1 MEMPASYRAL
11 FSVSGFGRVLTATAL
26 ARLTAQMWEIALV
39 LFVLVRYR
47 SPSLAGLAVL
57 LSLLPG
63 LLFSPVA
70 GALLDRQGRVRLM
83 ILDYFLTAALIALIA
98 LLSLSHR
105 LPAILLLALVT
116 LLSVSNILSITG
128 ARSLFPLMLPR
139 VLWDRANGLDT
150 SSYSSMAVVGP
161 AIAGLVI
168 ARFNPE
174 AGLLLTAVVAA
185 AAAAMLLG
193 IGEPVE
199 RVSGRNSLMS
209 DAWGALVYVLRHPS
223 LRGLAITLSL
233 INLGASVLVVGIPVL
248 VLRQLH
254 GTAATVG
261 QAFALFGVA
270 GLLAGLAVGRVNSEQ
285 RERAMIASATLIQA
299 AVLALLAFT
308 SSIAT
313 LFSAALV
320 MGAASSASNVGV
332 FALRQRRTEPAWF
345 GRAFA
350 VSMSLNI
357 AGQPIG
363 SALSGPLLA
372 HSITLPM
379 VLGSGVSLVAA
390 LAALLLIPVHDDDAM
405 RRRGLR

>member
-1 MEMPASYRAL
+1 
-11 FSVSGFGRVLTATAL
+11 
-26 ARLTAQMWEIALV
+26 
-39 LFVLVRYR
+39 
-47 SPSLAGLAVL
+47 
-57 LSLLPG
+57 
-63 LLFSPVA
+63 
-70 GALLDRQGRVRLM
+70 
-83 ILDYFLTAALIALIA
+83 
-98 LLSLSHR
+98 
-105 LPAILLLALVT
+105 
-116 LLSVSNILSITG
+116 
-128 ARSLFPLMLPR
+128 
-139 VLWDRANGLDT
+139 
-150 SSYSSMAVVGP
+150 
-161 AIAGLVI
+161 
-168 ARFNPE
+168 
-174 AGLLLTAVVAA
+174 VVAA